1 MRKFLITSLL
11 SIAISFAFGQITPEH
26 TYSYS
31 GTYTRLSLSGN
42 KFYLMDVALSQ
53 TRIYNTNHQLWKT
66 INLPVPA
73 NNYLYDIKY
82 LSEGLFSSDN
92 SLCLAYIYYIYDETN
107 LYYTFNAKIIK
118 ENGTELL
125 SIPGCQYLDV
135 VTVEGE
141 GTKLVAYCYD
151 YSTTLYTI
159 QTKVYSL
166 PGTLLTSENS
176 IRKTDSRLPFPN
188 PAIDYTTI
196 SYKLPAG
203 INNASLKI
211 SDIQGREIDRITI
224 NGYTNSITIPT
235 ANYPSGSYLYQ
246 VESGNQRF
254 ETGKFIVR

>member
-1 MRKFLITSLL
+1 MRKSLFTVLL
-11 SIAISFAFGQITPEH
+11 SFVLSCAFGQITPET

-31 GTYTRLSLSGN
+31 GAYTRLSVSGN

-53 TRIYNTNHQLWKT
+53 TRIYNTNHLLWKT

-82 LSEGLFSSDN
+82 LSEGLFTSDN

-107 LYYTFNAKIIK
+107 LYYTFNAKIVK

-151 YSTTLYTI
+151 YSTTVYTI

-166 PGTLLTSENS
+166 PGTLLASDNN
-176 IRKTDSRLPFPN
+176 IKQPNSRLPFPN
-188 PAIDYTTI
+188 PAYDFTTI

-203 INNASLKI
+203 VNNANLKI
-211 SDIQGREIDRITI
+211 TDMQGREVDRIKI
-224 NGYTNSITIPT
+224 NSFTNSVTIPT
-235 ANYPSGSYLYQ
+235 NNYPSGSYLYQ
-246 VESGNQRF
+246 VESDKQRF